1 MTVEQTFN
9 EASVKWQQ
17 FIELVLKMP
26 KPKGRKARKCEDP
39 LSDQKIQLLEDVL
52 ANTRISASL
61 YESYLNTLCA
71 EKCDRISKLYMDKLT
86 SLPENVR
93 NMTIT
98 EIIEMQEK
106 ENQCTSEPRDNED
119 TLRALKE
126 RNKMMSE
133 KKKTGKKERKRSL
146 SANAPTRP
154 LPRPPTNTFSRLS
167 RTVSDSSL
175 LTPTR
180 QNRLSNMA
188 VTPKFN
194 PSYPVSKMARI
205 PKPGELVMSMSGSP
219 LQNIVRDSGITLSLG
234 QGKVLTIS
242 DETNL
247 EKELIA
253 EINEPLKKTIKNLRE
268 KLDKILQS

>member
-1 MTVEQTFN
+1 
-9 EASVKWQQ
+9 
-17 FIELVLKMP
+17 MP
-26 KPKGRKARKCEDP
+26 KRKGRKAPKCEDP

-52 ANTRISASL
+52 ASTRMSASL

-71 EKCDRISKLYMDKLT
+71 EKCDRISKLYMEKLT
-86 SLPENVR
+86 CLPENIR

-98 EIIEMQEK
+98 EIIEMHEK
-106 ENQCTSEPRDNED
+106 ENKSTSELRDNED

-154 LPRPPTNTFSRLS
+154 LPIPRPPTNTFSRMS

-175 LTPTR
+175 LTPAR
-180 QNRLSNMA
+180 QNRPSNMV

-194 PSYPVSKMARI
+194 PLYPVSKMARI

-219 LQNIVRDSGITLSLG
+219 LQNIVGDERITLSLG
-234 QGKVLTIS
+234 QGRVLTIS
-242 DETNL
+242 NETDL

-253 EINEPLKKTIKNLRE
+253 EIDEPLKKTLKNLKS